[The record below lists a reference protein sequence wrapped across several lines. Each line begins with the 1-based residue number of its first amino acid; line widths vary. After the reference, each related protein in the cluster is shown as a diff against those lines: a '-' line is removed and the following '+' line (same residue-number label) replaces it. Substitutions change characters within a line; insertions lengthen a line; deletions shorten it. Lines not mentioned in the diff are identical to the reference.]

1 MLQSLEFQE
10 PWTWNRLLRAQTL
23 QKPLISKACDTPEK
37 VDRLAESLRICK
49 SSNDSPGRAEARNFL
64 SEIYHVLRISLQEVP
79 SGSPSRSFTAPDSKR
94 PSHLTS
100 ACPSQMSHQQIP

>member
-10 PWTWNRLLRAQTL
+10 PWTWNRLLRTQTL

-64 SEIYHVLRISLQEVP
+64 SEIYHDFRISLQEVP
-79 SGSPSRSFTAPDSKR
+79 QEASLR
-94 PSHLTS
+94 PILSDP
-100 ACPSQMSHQQIP
+100 AI